1 MEGIQKTVYEGIQD
15 ILNKVSD
22 GFYGQNDDE
31 FSKDAMRDDIEDIL
45 SVI

>member
-15 ILNKVSD
+15 ILSKIGD
-22 GFYGQNDDE
+22 GAYGRDDDE

-45 SVI
+45 GEI